1 MTYEEYETRINSALA
16 NADTAPTEFVNI
28 LSELR
33 TDLTAKDTL
42 ETEKTELETR
52 VRDLQD
58 TNMKLYLSVTGS
70 SDEDEDEEEDEA
82 AEGTAVVDELMHEIF
97 KESEE
102 K

>member
-1 MTYEEYETRINSALA
+1 MTYEEYEKRINAALS
-16 NADTAPTEFVNI
+16 NADTAPTEFVDI
-28 LSELR
+28 LSELK
-33 TDLTAKDTL
+33 TDLTAKDAL

-58 TNMKLYLSVTGS
+58 TNMKLYLSVTGTS
-70 SDEDEDEEEDEA
+70 DEEEDEEP
-82 AEGTAVVDELMHEIF
+82 AEGTAVVDELMEKLF

>member
-1 MTYEEYETRINSALA
+1 MTYEEYEKRINGALA
-16 NADTAPTEFVNI
+16 NPDTAPTEFVNI
-28 LSELR
+28 LSDLK

-42 ETEKTELETR
+42 ETDKTELETR

-58 TNMKLYLSVTGS
+58 TNMKLYLSVTGTS
-70 SDEDEDEEEDEA
+70 DEDEEEDEP
-82 AEGTAVVDELMHEIF
+82 AEGTDVVDELMHKLF

>member
-1 MTYEEYETRINSALA
+1 MTYEEYEKRINGALA
-16 NADTAPTEFVNI
+16 NVDTAPTEFVNI
-28 LSELR
+28 LSELK
-33 TDLTAKDTL
+33 TDLTAKETL

-58 TNMKLYLSVTGS
+58 TNMKLYLSVTGTS
-70 SDEDEDEEEDEA
+70 DEDEEEDEP
-82 AEGTAVVDELMHEIF
+82 AEGTAVVDELMDKLF

>member
-1 MTYEEYETRINSALA
+1 MTYEEYEKRINDALA

-28 LSELR
+28 LSDLK

-58 TNMKLYLSVTGS
+58 TNMKLYLSVTGT
-70 SDEDEDEEEDEA
+70 SDGDEEEDEP
-82 AEGTAVVDELMHEIF
+82 AEGTAVVDELMDKLF

>member
-1 MTYEEYETRINSALA
+1 MTYEEYEKRINGALA
-16 NADTAPTEFVNI
+16 NPDTAPTEFVNI
-28 LSELR
+28 LSDLK

-42 ETEKTELETR
+42 ETERTELETR

-58 TNMKLYLSVTGS
+58 TNMKLYLSVTGTS
-70 SDEDEDEEEDEA
+70 DEDEEEDEP
-82 AEGTAVVDELMHEIF
+82 AEGTDVVDELMDKLF

>member
-1 MTYEEYETRINSALA
+1 MTYEEYEQRINNALA
-16 NADTAPTEFVNI
+16 NADTAPTEFVSI
-28 LSELR
+28 LSELK

-58 TNMKLYLSVTGS
+58 TNMKLYLSVTGNS
-70 SDEDEDEEEDEA
+70 TEEEEEDEP
-82 AEGTAVVDELMHEIF
+82 AEGTAVVDELMDKLF

>member
-1 MTYEEYETRINSALA
+1 MTYEQYEERINNALA
-16 NADTAPTEFVNI
+16 NADTAPAEFISI
-28 LSELR
+28 LSELK

-42 ETEKTELETR
+42 ETEKSELETR

-58 TNMKLYLSVTGS
+58 TNMKLYLSVTGNS
-70 SDEDEDEEEDEA
+70 DEEEDEDEP
-82 AEGTAVVDELMHEIF
+82 AEGTAVVDELMDALF

>member
-1 MTYEEYETRINSALA
+1 MTYEEYEKRINGALA
-16 NADTAPTEFVNI
+16 NPDTSPTEFVNI
-28 LSELR
+28 LSDLK

-58 TNMKLYLSVTGS
+58 TNMKLYLSVSGHS
-70 SDEDEDEEEDEA
+70 DDEDDEDEP
-82 AEGTAVVDELMHEIF
+82 AEGTAVVDELMEKLF

>member
-1 MTYEEYETRINSALA
+1 MTYEQYEERINNALA
-16 NADTAPTEFVNI
+16 NTDTAPTEFVSI
-28 LSELR
+28 LSELK

-58 TNMKLYLSVTGS
+58 TNMKLYLSVTGN
-70 SDEDEDEEEDEA
+70 SDEEDDDDEP
-82 AEGTAVVDELMHEIF
+82 AEGTAVVDELMDALF
-97 KESEE
+97 KESED

>member
-1 MTYEEYETRINSALA
+1 MTYEEYEKRINGALA

-28 LSELR
+28 LSELK
-33 TDLTAKDTL
+33 TDLTAKDAL

-58 TNMKLYLSVTGS
+58 TNMKLYLSVTGNS
-70 SDEDEDEEEDEA
+70 DEDEEEDEP
-82 AEGTAVVDELMHEIF
+82 AEGTAVVDELMYKLF

>member
-1 MTYEEYETRINSALA
+1 MTYEQYEQRINNALA

-42 ETEKTELETR
+42 ETEKAELETR

-58 TNMKLYLSVTGS
+58 TNMKLYLSVTGTS
-70 SDEDEDEEEDEA
+70 SEGDDEDDEP
-82 AEGTAVVDELMHEIF
+82 AEGTAVVDELMDALF
-97 KESEE
+97 KESED

>member
-1 MTYEEYETRINSALA
+1 MTYEEYEKRINGALA
-16 NADTAPTEFVNI
+16 NPDTAPTEFVNI
-28 LSELR
+28 LSDLK

-42 ETEKTELETR
+42 ETEKTDLETR

-58 TNMKLYLSVTGS
+58 TNMKLYLSVTGTS
-70 SDEDEDEEEDEA
+70 DEDEEEDEP
-82 AEGTAVVDELMHEIF
+82 AEGTEVVDELMDKLF

>member
-1 MTYEEYETRINSALA
+1 MKYEEYEQRINNALA
-16 NADTAPTEFVNI
+16 NADKAPTEFVNI

-42 ETEKTELETR
+42 ETEKAELETR

-58 TNMKLYLSVTGS
+58 TNMKLYLSVTGTS
-70 SDEDEDEEEDEA
+70 TEDDEDDEL
-82 AEGTAVVDELMHEIF
+82 AEGTAVVDELMDALF

>member
-1 MTYEEYETRINSALA
+1 MTYEEYEKRINGALA
-16 NADTAPTEFVNI
+16 NPDTAPTEFVNI
-28 LSELR
+28 LSDLK

-58 TNMKLYLSVTGS
+58 TNMKLYLSVTGNS
-70 SDEDEDEEEDEA
+70 DEEEDDDEP
-82 AEGTAVVDELMHEIF
+82 AEGTAVVDELMDALF
-97 KESEE
+97 KESED

>member
-1 MTYEEYETRINSALA
+1 MTYEQYEERINNALA

-28 LSELR
+28 LSELK

-58 TNMKLYLSVTGS
+58 TNMKLFLSVTGNS
-70 SDEDEDEEEDEA
+70 SDEDDEEDEP
-82 AEGTAVVDELMHEIF
+82 AEGTAVVAELLEKLF
-97 KESEE
+97 KEREE

>member
-1 MTYEEYETRINSALA
+1 MTYEEYEKRINGALA
-16 NADTAPTEFVNI
+16 NPDTAPTEFVNI
-28 LSELR
+28 LSELK

-58 TNMKLYLSVTGS
+58 TNMKLYLSVTGN
-70 SDEDEDEEEDEA
+70 SDGDEEEDEP
-82 AEGTAVVDELMHEIF
+82 AEGTAVVDELMDKLF

>member
-1 MTYEEYETRINSALA
+1 MTYEEYEKRINGALA
-16 NADTAPTEFVNI
+16 NPDTAPTEIVNI
-28 LSELR
+28 LSDLK

-58 TNMKLYLSVTGS
+58 TNMKLYLSVTGTS
-70 SDEDEDEEEDEA
+70 DEDEEEDEP
-82 AEGTAVVDELMHEIF
+82 AEGTDVVDELMEKLF
-97 KESEE
+97 KESED

>member
-1 MTYEEYETRINSALA
+1 MKYEEYEQRINNALA
-16 NADTAPTEFVNI
+16 NADTAPTEFVSI
-28 LSELR
+28 LSELK

-58 TNMKLYLSVTGS
+58 TNMKLYLSVTGNS
-70 SDEDEDEEEDEA
+70 DEEEDDDEP
-82 AEGTAVVDELMHEIF
+82 AEGAGVVDELMEKLF
-97 KESEE
+97 KESED

>member
-1 MTYEEYETRINSALA
+1 MTYEQYEQRINSALA
-16 NADTAPTEFVNI
+16 NADTAPTEFVSI
-28 LSELR
+28 LSELK

-58 TNMKLYLSVTGS
+58 TNMKLYLSVTGNS
-70 SDEDEDEEEDEA
+70 TEEEEEDEP
-82 AEGTAVVDELMHEIF
+82 AEGTAVVDELMDALF
-97 KESEE
+97 KESED

>member
-1 MTYEEYETRINSALA
+1 MTYEQYEERINNALA
-16 NADTAPTEFVNI
+16 NSDTAPTEFVSI
-28 LSELR
+28 LSELK

-58 TNMKLYLSVTGS
+58 TNMKLYLSVTGTS
-70 SDEDEDEEEDEA
+70 SEDDEEDEP
-82 AEGTAVVDELMHEIF
+82 AEGTAVVEELMDALF
-97 KESEE
+97 KESED

>member
-1 MTYEEYETRINSALA
+1 MTYEQYEERINNALA

-28 LSELR
+28 LSELK

-42 ETEKTELETR
+42 ETEKSELETR

-58 TNMKLYLSVTGS
+58 TNMKLYLSVTGN
-70 SDEDEDEEEDEA
+70 SDEDEDEDEP
-82 AEGTAVVDELMHEIF
+82 AEGTAVVDELMDALF
-97 KESEE
+97 KESED

>member
-1 MTYEEYETRINSALA
+1 MTYEQYEERINKALA

-28 LSELR
+28 LSELK

-42 ETEKTELETR
+42 ETEKSELETR

-58 TNMKLYLSVTGS
+58 TNMKLYISVTGNS
-70 SDEDEDEEEDEA
+70 DEEEDEDEP
-82 AEGTAVVDELMHEIF
+82 AEGTAVVDELMDALF
-97 KESEE
+97 KESED

>member
-1 MTYEEYETRINSALA
+1 MTYEEYEKRINGALA
-16 NADTAPTEFVNI
+16 NPDTAPTEFVNI
-28 LSELR
+28 LSDLK

-58 TNMKLYLSVTGS
+58 TNMKLYMSVTGNT
-70 SDEDEDEEEDEA
+70 DEDEEEDEP
-82 AEGTAVVDELMHEIF
+82 AEGTAVVDELMDKLF

>member
-1 MTYEEYETRINSALA
+1 MTYEEYEKRINGALA
-16 NADTAPTEFVNI
+16 NPDTAPTEFVNI
-28 LSELR
+28 LSDLK

-58 TNMKLYLSVTGS
+58 TNMKLYMSVTGNS
-70 SDEDEDEEEDEA
+70 DEDEEEDEP
-82 AEGTAVVDELMHEIF
+82 AEGTAVVDELMDKLF

>member
-1 MTYEEYETRINSALA
+1 MTYEEYEKRINGALA

-28 LSELR
+28 LSDLK
-33 TDLTAKDTL
+33 TDLAAKEAL

-58 TNMKLYLSVTGS
+58 TNMKLYLSVTGNS
-70 SDEDEDEEEDEA
+70 DEDEEEDEP
-82 AEGTAVVDELMHEIF
+82 AEGTAVVDELMDKLF

>member
-1 MTYEEYETRINSALA
+1 MTYEEYEKRINGALA
-16 NADTAPTEFVNI
+16 NPDTAPTEFVNI
-28 LSELR
+28 LSELK

-42 ETEKTELETR
+42 ETEKTDLETR

-58 TNMKLYLSVTGS
+58 TNMKLYLSVTGNS
-70 SDEDEDEEEDEA
+70 DEDEEEDEP
-82 AEGTAVVDELMHEIF
+82 AEGTAVVDELMDKLF

>member
-1 MTYEEYETRINSALA
+1 MTYEQYEERINKALA

-28 LSELR
+28 LSELK
-33 TDLTAKDTL
+33 TDLTSKDTL

-58 TNMKLYLSVTGS
+58 TNMKLYLSVTGNS
-70 SDEDEDEEEDEA
+70 TEDEEEDEP
-82 AEGTAVVDELMHEIF
+82 AEGTAVVDELMDALF
-97 KESEE
+97 KESED

>member
-1 MTYEEYETRINSALA
+1 MKYEEYEQRINSALA

-28 LSELR
+28 LSELK
-33 TDLTAKDTL
+33 TDLTAKDSL
-42 ETEKTELETR
+42 ETEKADLENR

-58 TNMKLYLSVTGS
+58 TNMKLYLSVTGGS
-70 SDEDEDEEEDEA
+70 ADDEEEDEP
-82 AEGTAVVDELMHEIF
+82 AEGTAVVDELMDILF

>member
-1 MTYEEYETRINSALA
+1 MTYEEYEKRINGALA
-16 NADTAPTEFVNI
+16 NPDTAPTEFVNI
-28 LSELR
+28 LSDLK

-42 ETEKTELETR
+42 ETENTELETR

-58 TNMKLYLSVTGS
+58 TNMKLYLSVTGTS
-70 SDEDEDEEEDEA
+70 DEDEEEDEP
-82 AEGTAVVDELMHEIF
+82 AEGTAVVDELMDKLF

>member
-1 MTYEEYETRINSALA
+1 MTYEEYEKRINGALA
-16 NADTAPTEFVNI
+16 NPDTAPTEFVNI
-28 LSELR
+28 LSDLK

-58 TNMKLYLSVTGS
+58 TNMKLYLSVTGTS
-70 SDEDEDEEEDEA
+70 DEDEEEDEP
-82 AEGTAVVDELMHEIF
+82 AEGTDVVDELMEKLF
-97 KESEE
+97 KESED

>member
-1 MTYEEYETRINSALA
+1 MTYEQYEQRINNALA

-42 ETEKTELETR
+42 ETEKAELETR

-58 TNMKLYLSVTGS
+58 TNMKLYLSVTGNS
-70 SDEDEDEEEDEA
+70 DEEEDEDEP
-82 AEGTAVVDELMHEIF
+82 AEGTAVVDELMDVLF
-97 KESEE
+97 KESED